1 MHTPHPVY
9 LAAISTSGLEN
20 FVKAVF
26 IVLILI
32 AAASAVWMAVTGK
45 HKKAMDVGLGVVVAA
60 VIFACASTSVI
71 SNLGTSL
78 LSMFGLQ

>member
-1 MHTPHPVY
+1 MPAQHTVI
-9 LAAISTSGLEN
+9 LAAISTTGLEA

-26 IVLILI
+26 ITLIVI

-45 HKKAMDVGLGVVVAA
+45 KKKAMDVGLGVGVAA
-60 VIFACASTSVI
+60 VIFACASTTVI